1 MTSTLNLPLLDRF
14 SLDDKY
20 TVEAGT
26 IYLTGIQAL
35 VRLPLDQHRAD
46 ARRGLRTA
54 TFISG
59 YRGSPLGGY
68 DMELDRNRRL
78 LEAHH
83 VVHQPGLNE
92 ENAATAVYGSQL
104 AGNYPGAKY
113 DGVLGIWYGKGPGI
127 DRTGDVFKHANHAGV
142 GKNGGVIALGGDDPN
157 SKSSTLPSDST
168 IAFYDALMPT
178 VYPGNVQ
185 EVLDLGL
192 HAFALSR
199 ASGLWTAMKF
209 VTNVADS
216 AGTAEVA
223 PDRIAPVIP
232 TVELDGRPYT
242 PQQGWR
248 LLPPHNLEMERTL
261 HYARLELARRYGEEN
276 RLNRVTVA
284 GPDDW
289 LGIVAAGKTYAD
301 VRQALEELGL
311 DEAALNR
318 YGVRLFKVGMLFPFT
333 REAARRF
340 AAGLREV
347 LVIEEKRAFLEL
359 FLKDALYDL
368 PDRPRVLGKTDEAGL
383 ALVPS
388 NGELDA
394 EIVARAI
401 ASRLRRLE
409 IPSVERRL
417 RELDAAAATP
427 AIVSLARTPYYCSG
441 CPHNTSNLA
450 PEGSFVG
457 AGIGCHSMGLWMD
470 TGTFGE
476 ILGITQMGGEGSQW
490 VGAAPFTETKHIFQN
505 VGDGTLFH
513 SGQMALNFAVASG
526 VNITYKVLYNAAVAM
541 TGGQE
546 AVGTLPVPALT
557 RRLEA
562 EGVKRIIVTSD
573 EPQKYRGVPLAR
585 IAEVWPR
592 ERIVEAQEELARVP
606 GVTVLIH
613 DQQCAAEKRRLR
625 KRSKLAEPAE
635 RLFINERV
643 CEGCGDCGHASNCL
657 SVQPVETEF
666 GRKTAIHQP
675 SCNQDY
681 SCLKGDCPA
690 FVTVTPAAPFPAL
703 PHRDGGGS
711 SRSRLAAIPALLAL
725 RPQRAIGARIIRSSP
740 LPQRVGG
747 GAWEG
752 ASSAPQATPPPLTPP
767 SGLPEPRLI
776 VPTDGWALH
785 MLGIGGT
792 GVVTVN
798 QILGTAARLDGKHV
812 WGLDQTGLS
821 QKGGPVVSDLRL
833 SYRPLETAKLSA
845 GGADLYLG
853 FDLLVA
859 CAPQNLAK
867 ADPARTVAVVSTSQV
882 ATGQMVT
889 NTAVRFPA
897 LAGMLRGIEA
907 VTRKEANV
915 YLDAQ
920 ALAEALFGTNLPA
933 NLLTLGAAWQAGT
946 VPLSLASIER
956 AIRLNGAAVAMNL
969 AAFHWGRAWVA
980 AREQVEAALR
990 QVAPPAPEPAP
1001 LPAAARRL
1009 LDASRATGELRRLL
1023 EIRVPELIAY
1033 QDKAYAAEYVRFV
1046 MRVARVEA
1054 QRTPGETALAE
1065 AVARYLYKLMAY
1077 KDEYEVA
1084 RLQLDPAQR
1093 AALQAQFGADAW
1105 IAWNLHPPLLR
1116 ALGLKR
1122 KLRLGPWFA
1131 PALHGLKAGKTLRGT
1146 PLDPF
1151 GYTEIRRTER
1161 ALIGEYR
1168 ALIERALATLSPQTH
1183 AGAVALAEL
1192 PDQIRGYEQIKLANV
1207 AKFREQAAAIADRVL
1222 VTGDSGSKRKL

>member
-1 MTSTLNLPLLDRF
+1 
-14 SLDDKY
+14 
-20 TVEAGT
+20 
-26 IYLTGIQAL
+26 
-35 VRLPLDQHRAD
+35 
-46 ARRGLRTA
+46 
-54 TFISG
+54 
-59 YRGSPLGGY
+59 
-68 DMELDRNRRL
+68 
-78 LEAHH
+78 
-83 VVHQPGLNE
+83 
-92 ENAATAVYGSQL
+92 
-104 AGNYPGAKY
+104 
-113 DGVLGIWYGKGPGI
+113 
-127 DRTGDVFKHANHAGV
+127 
-142 GKNGGVIALGGDDPN
+142 
-157 SKSSTLPSDST
+157 
-168 IAFYDALMPT
+168 
-178 VYPGNVQ
+178 
-185 EVLDLGL
+185 
-192 HAFALSR
+192 
-199 ASGLWTAMKF
+199 
-209 VTNVADS
+209 
-216 AGTAEVA
+216 
-223 PDRIAPVIP
+223 
-232 TVELDGRPYT
+232 
-242 PQQGWR
+242 
-248 LLPPHNLEMERTL
+248 
-261 HYARLELARRYGEEN
+261 
-276 RLNRVTVA
+276 
-284 GPDDW
+284 DW

-301 VRQALEELGL
+301 LRQALDELGL

-318 YGVRLFKVGMLFPFT
+318 YGVRLFKVGLLFPFT
-333 REAARRF
+333 RDAARRF
-340 AAGLREV
+340 AAGLREI

-359 FLKDALYDL
+359 FLKDALYDV
-368 PDRPRVLGKTDEAGL
+368 PDRPRVLGKTDPDDDGRP
-383 ALVPS
+383 LVPS

-394 EIVARAI
+394 EVVARAI

-417 RELDAAAATP
+417 RELDAAAAAP
-427 AIVSLARTPYYCSG
+427 AVVSLARTPYYCSG

-450 PEGSFVG
+450 PAGSFVG

-490 VGAAPFTETKHIFQN
+490 VGAAPFTETRHIFQN

-573 EPQKYRGVPLAR
+573 EPEKYRGVPLAR

-592 ERIVEAQEELARVP
+592 ERILEAQEVLAQLP

-625 KRSKLAEPAE
+625 KRGKLAEPAE

-675 SCNQDY
+675 SCNKDY

-690 FVTVTPAAPFPAL
+690 FVTVTPAAPSLAL
-703 PHRDGGGS
+703 PHGDGGG
-711 SRSRLAAIPALLAL
+711 RTDRATNLKKPLA
-725 RPQRAIGARIIRSSP
+725 
-740 LPQRVGG
+740 QRVGG
-747 GAWEG
+747 GAGEG
-752 ASSAPQATPPPLTPP
+752 ASGAPPATPTPLTPP
-767 SGLPEPRLI
+767 TDLPEPRLI
-776 VPTDGWALH
+776 VPADGWALH

-833 SYRPLETAKLSA
+833 GDRPLETAKLSA

-889 NTAVRFPA
+889 NTAVQFPP

-907 VTRKEANV
+907 VTRKTANV

-933 NLLTLGAAWQAGT
+933 NLLALGAAWQAGT
-946 VPLSLASIER
+946 VPLSLASVER
-956 AIRLNGAAVAMNL
+956 AIRLNGAAVEMNL
-969 AAFHWGRAWVA
+969 AAFQWGRAWVA
-980 AREQVEAALR
+980 AREQVEAALL
-990 QVAPPAPEPAP
+990 QAAPPAPEPAA
-1001 LPAAARRL
+1001 LPPAARRL
-1009 LDASRATGELRRLL
+1009 IEASRASGELRRLL

-1054 QRTPGETALAE
+1054 QRTPGEPALAE
-1065 AVARYLYKLMAY
+1065 TVARYLYKLMAY

-1093 AALQAQFGADAW
+1093 AALRAQFGADAR

-1131 PALHGLKAGKTLRGT
+1131 PALHGLKAAKALRGT

-1151 GYTEIRRTER
+1151 GYSAVRRTER
-1161 ALIGEYR
+1161 GLIGEYR
-1168 ALIERALATLSPQTH
+1168 ALIERALASLSPQTH
-1183 AGAVALAEL
+1183 ADAVALAEL

-1207 AKFREQAAAIADRVL
+1207 AKFREQAAAVGDRVL
-1222 VTGDSGSKRKL
+1222 VTGDSASTPEL

>member
-1 MTSTLNLPLLDRF
+1 MTSTLDLPPLDRF

-20 TVEAGT
+20 TLEAGR

-35 VRLPLDQHRAD
+35 VRLPMDQHRAD

-68 DMELDRNRRL
+68 DIELDRNRTL
-78 LEAHH
+78 LDAHH

-104 AGNYPGAKY
+104 AGSYPGAKY
-113 DGVLGIWYGKGPGI
+113 DGVLGIWYGKGPGV

-178 VYPGNVQ
+178 VYPGTVQ

-223 PDRIAPVIP
+223 PERIAPIIP
-232 TVELDGRPYT
+232 GVELDGRPYT
-242 PQQGWR
+242 PQQAWR
-248 LLPPHNLEMERTL
+248 LLPPQNLEMERTL
-261 HYARLELARRYGEEN
+261 HYARLELARRYAEEN
-276 RLNRVTVA
+276 RLNRVTIS
-284 GPDDW
+284 GPNDW

-301 VRQALEELGL
+301 VRQALDELGL

-318 YGVRLFKVGMLFPFT
+318 HGVRLFKVGMLFPFT
-333 REAARRF
+333 REAARQF

-359 FLKDALYDL
+359 LLKDALYDL
-368 PDRPRVLGKTDEAGL
+368 PERPRIVGKTDEQGRP
-383 ALVPS
+383 LVPS

-394 EIVARAI
+394 EIAARVI

-417 RELDAAAATP
+417 RELDGAAAMP
-427 AIVSLARTPYYCSG
+427 AVIALARTPYYCSG
-441 CPHNTSNLA
+441 CPHNTSNIA

-490 VGAAPFTETKHIFQN
+490 VGAAPFTETRHIFQN

-541 TGGQE
+541 TGGQV
-546 AVGTLPVPALT
+546 AVGTLPVPALI

-562 EGVKRIIVTSD
+562 EGVKQIIVTSD
-573 EPQKYRGVPLAR
+573 EPEKYRGVPLAP

-592 ERIVEAQEELARVP
+592 GRIVEAQAELAKIP

-625 KRSKLAEPAE
+625 KRGKLEEPPA

-675 SCNQDY
+675 SCNKDY

-690 FVTVTPAAPFPAL
+690 FLTVTPGRSSLTPGPSPNPGRGENVLKRLSRLPFPQDWGKGPGDEGRTAAQPPTDL
-703 PHRDGGGS
+703 P
-711 SRSRLAAIPALLAL
+711 A
-725 RPQRAIGARIIRSSP
+725 
-740 LPQRVGG
+740 
-747 GAWEG
+747 
-752 ASSAPQATPPPLTPP
+752 
-767 SGLPEPRLI
+767 PRLL
-776 VPTDGWALH
+776 VPADGWALH

-833 SYRPLETAKLSA
+833 SSGPMETAKLSA

-889 NTAVRFPA
+889 DTLVQFPA

-920 ALAEALFGTNLPA
+920 ALAEALFGTNMPA
-933 NLLTLGAAWQAGT
+933 NLLTLGSAWQAGA
-946 VPLSLASIER
+946 VPISLASIEQ
-956 AIRLNGAAVAMNL
+956 AIRLNGAAVVMNL
-969 AAFHWGRAWVA
+969 AAFTWGRAWVA

-990 QVAPPAPEPAP
+990 QAAPPTPEPAP
-1001 LPAAARRL
+1001 PPPAARRL
-1009 LDASRATGELRRLL
+1009 LEASRATGELRRLL

-1046 MRVARVEA
+1046 MRVARAEA
-1054 QRTPGETALAE
+1054 QRTPGQTALAE

-1093 AALQAQFGADAW
+1093 AALRAQVGAGAKVE
-1105 IAWNLHPPLLR
+1105 WNLHPPLLR
-1116 ALGLKR
+1116 ALGLKH
-1122 KLRLGPWFA
+1122 KISLGSWFT
-1131 PALHGLKAGKTLRGT
+1131 PAMHGLKAAKALRGT
-1146 PLDPF
+1146 PLDLF
-1151 GYTEIRRTER
+1151 GYAEVRRIER
-1161 ALIGEYR
+1161 ALIAEYR
-1168 ALIERALATLSPQTH
+1168 ALIERALETLTPATH
-1183 AGAVALAEL
+1183 ADAVALAGL
-1192 PDQIRGYEQIKLANV
+1192 PDQVRGYEQIKLANV
-1207 AKFREQAAAIADRVL
+1207 ATFREQAAAIGDRLL
-1222 VTGDSGSKRKL
+1222 VTGDR

>member
-1 MTSTLNLPLLDRF
+1 MTRSLDLPLLDRF

-20 TVEAGT
+20 ALENGH

-68 DMELDRNRRL
+68 DIELDRNRRL
-78 LEAHH
+78 LDEHH

-104 AGNYPGAKY
+104 AGSYPGAKY
-113 DGVLGIWYGKGPGI
+113 DGVLGIWYGKGPGVG
-127 DRTGDVFKHANHAGV
+127 RTGDVFKHANHAGV

-168 IAFYDALMPT
+168 IAFYDALMPI
-178 VYPGNVQ
+178 VYPGTVQ

-216 AGTAEVA
+216 AGTAEVS
-223 PDRIAPVIP
+223 PERIAPVIP

-261 HYARLELARRYGEEN
+261 HNARLELARRYAEEN
-276 RLNRVTVA
+276 RLNRITVS
-284 GPDDW
+284 GPNDW

-301 VRQALEELGL
+301 LRQALDELGL
-311 DEAALNR
+311 DDTALNR
-318 YGVRLFKVGMLFPFT
+318 CGVRLFKVGMLFPFT
-333 REAARRF
+333 RDAARQF

-359 FLKDALYDL
+359 FLKDALYSL
-368 PDRPRVLGKTDEAGL
+368 PDRPQILGKTDEEGRP
-383 ALVPS
+383 LVPS

-394 EIVARAI
+394 EIVARAV

-409 IPSVERRL
+409 IPSVDRRL
-417 RELDAAAATP
+417 RELDGAAALP
-427 AIVSLARTPYYCSG
+427 AVISLARTPYYCSG

-490 VGAAPFTETKHIFQN
+490 VGAAPFTETRHIFQN

-541 TGGQE
+541 TGGQD
-546 AVGTLPVPALT
+546 AVGMLPVPALT

-562 EGVKRIIVTSD
+562 EGVQRIIVTSD
-573 EPQKYRGVPLAR
+573 EPEKYRGVRLAA

-592 ERIVEAQEELARVP
+592 ERIVEAQEALAKIA

-625 KRSKLAEPAE
+625 KRGKLDEPPE

-643 CEGCGDCGHASNCL
+643 CEGCGDCGHESNCL
-657 SVQPVETEF
+657 SVQPIETEF
-666 GRKTAIHQP
+666 GRKTAIHQA
-675 SCNQDY
+675 SCNKDY

-690 FVTVTPAAPFPAL
+690 FLTITPGRSALTPGPSPNPGRGELVRKRSRKLPFPYYWG
-703 PHRDGGGS
+703 HRNQPGDGG
-711 SRSRLAAIPALLAL
+711 R
-725 RPQRAIGARIIRSSP
+725 GARK
-740 LPQRVGG
+740 
-747 GAWEG
+747 
-752 ASSAPQATPPPLTPP
+752 ATPTPVPP
-767 SGLPEPRLI
+767 SILPEPTPI
-776 VPTDGWALH
+776 VPADGWALH

-821 QKGGPVVSDLRL
+821 QKGGPVVSNLRL
-833 SYRPLETAKLSA
+833 SSQPMETAKLSA

-867 ADPARTVAVVSTSQV
+867 ADPRRTVAVVSTSQV

-889 NTAVRFPA
+889 NTAVQFPA
-897 LAGMLRGIEA
+897 LAGMIRSIEA
-907 VTRKEANV
+907 ATRKDANV

-920 ALAEALFGTNLPA
+920 ALSEALFGTNMPA
-933 NLLTLGAAWQAGT
+933 NLLTLGAAWQAGA
-946 VPLSLASIER
+946 VPIALASIER
-956 AIRLNGAAVAMNL
+956 AIRLNGAAVEMNL
-969 AAFHWGRAWVA
+969 AAFQWGRTWVA
-980 AREQVEAALR
+980 ERAQVEAALK
-990 QVAPPAPEPAP
+990 QAAPAEPEPAP
-1001 LPAAARRL
+1001 MHPAARRL
-1009 LDASRATGELRRLL
+1009 IEASRATGELRRLL
-1023 EIRVPELIAY
+1023 EVRVPDLIAY

-1046 MRVARVEA
+1046 TRVARAEA
-1054 QRTPGETALAE
+1054 QRTPGRTALAE
-1065 AVARYLYKLMAY
+1065 AVAGYLYKLMAY

-1093 AALQAQFGADAW
+1093 AALRAQFGADVKT
-1105 IAWNLHPPLLR
+1105 AWNLHPPLLR
-1116 ALGLKR
+1116 ALGLKH
-1122 KLRLGPWFA
+1122 KITLGPWFT
-1131 PALHGLKAGKTLRGT
+1131 PAMHGLKAAKALRGT
-1146 PLDPF
+1146 PLDVF
-1151 GYTEIRRTER
+1151 GYAEVRRTER
-1161 ALIGEYR
+1161 ALIAEYR
-1168 ALIERALATLSPQTH
+1168 ALIERALETLAPETH
-1183 AGAVALAEL
+1183 ADAVALAEL

-1207 AKFREQAAAIADRVL
+1207 AKFREQAAAIGDRLL
-1222 VTGDSGSKRKL
+1222 VTGDSQWQV